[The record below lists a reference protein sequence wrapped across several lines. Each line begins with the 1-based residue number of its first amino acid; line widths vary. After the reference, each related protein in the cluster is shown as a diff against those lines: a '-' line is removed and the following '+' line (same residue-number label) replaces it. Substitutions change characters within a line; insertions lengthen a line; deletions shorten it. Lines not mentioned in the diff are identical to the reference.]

1 MKQMNREILV
11 VVKYEFVSQAALE
24 KEMEWLNGILVTAET
39 PQHFCT
45 AHELVNRNRITQNK
59 RKILDA
65 VKHSEL
71 KPFRFL
77 IGKN

>member
-11 VVKYEFVSQAALE
+11 VVKHDFVSKAALE
-24 KEMEWLNGILVTAET
+24 KEKEWLNEILFTAET
-39 PQHFCT
+39 PSHFCM

-59 RKILDA
+59 NKILNA

>member
-1 MKQMNREILV
+1 MKRMNREILV
-11 VVKYEFVSQAALE
+11 VTKHYSISHPAIE
-24 KEMEWLNGILVTAET
+24 KEMEWLNEILITTEAPT
-39 PQHFCT
+39 NFCA

-59 RKILDA
+59 RKILKA

-71 KPFRFL
+71 RPFRFL

>member
-1 MKQMNREILV
+1 MKQKNREILV
-11 VVKYEFVSQAALE
+11 VVKHDFVSQAALE
-24 KEMEWLNGILVTAET
+24 KEKEWLNEMLIIAET
-39 PQHFCT
+39 PQQFCT

-59 RKILDA
+59 RKILNA

>member
-11 VVKYEFVSQAALE
+11 VVKYDSVSQAALE
-24 KEMEWLNGILVTAET
+24 KEMEWLNEILTTAET
-39 PQHFCT
+39 PSYFCI

-59 RKILDA
+59 KKILTA
-65 VKHSEL
+65 VKHPDL